1 MDENIVIQR
10 GKKAGNVL
18 LLQTCVIVVLYI
30 LTIVGD
36 SNSSDIQ
43 SDLIVAAILGII
55 GILFSFILIK
65 PLRRDDLKEIRG
77 IYIFLGVISVLGL
90 YSSVQ
95 DNTLLAGIIGVLPYA
110 LVIIALYHL
119 GKDGKICCFFADVR

>member
-43 SDLIVAAILGII
+43 SDLIVGSYSWDYWYII
-55 GILFSFILIK
+55 FIYPHK
-65 PLRRDDLKEIRG
+65 AFKKR
-77 IYIFLGVISVLGL
+77 
-90 YSSVQ
+90 
-95 DNTLLAGIIGVLPYA
+95 
-110 LVIIALYHL
+110 
-119 GKDGKICCFFADVR
+119 

>member
-95 DNTLLAGIIGVLPYA
+95 DNTLLAGIIGSILFLIGIPCICVF
-110 LVIIALYHL
+110 LYYN
-119 GKDGKICCFFADVR
+119 